1 MVGWYDAT
9 PEKCY
14 EMIDIICVI
23 RDTGSLS
30 EGEKNG
36 REHEQLKQL
45 IVNNYP
51 FKRSSNACHSWFL
64 FFSQV
69 EILTR
74 IKDPATR
81 KYRADLD
88 CCSLFKR
95 SLTWLAYLWWCVAR
109 KLKWKMVNNFHSH

>member
-9 PEKCY
+9 PEKYY

-81 KYRADLD
+81 STGLISIVVPCLSAALHDWHIFGD
-88 CCSLFKR
+88 V
-95 SLTWLAYLWWCVAR
+95 WLE
-109 KLKWKMVNNFHSH
+109 N